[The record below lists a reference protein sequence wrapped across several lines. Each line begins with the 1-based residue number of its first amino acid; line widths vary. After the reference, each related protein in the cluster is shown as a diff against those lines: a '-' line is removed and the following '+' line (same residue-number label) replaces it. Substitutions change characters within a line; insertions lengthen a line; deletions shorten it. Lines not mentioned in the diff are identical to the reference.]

1 MYGRDQGS
9 SLLVVVLG
17 STLLLLLLLQLPTT
31 TTATATGGGSPLDR
45 VTVESLA
52 NQAHLDVRARLELF
66 QHHRR
71 ARTQQQ
77 QQPLGIDVEQRAS
90 RAIPAVLPPPVKQG
104 GEGGL
109 AYYYETPAPP
119 PPCPSG
125 PNRDDVHL
133 AGFIISLVFLAITA
147 AALAFFLISFVVDRC
162 RMMVLRLLKRNSS

>member
-1 MYGRDQGS
+1 M
-9 SLLVVVLG
+9 
-17 STLLLLLLLQLPTT
+17 
-31 TTATATGGGSPLDR
+31 
-45 VTVESLA
+45 TVESLA
-52 NQAHLDVRARLELF
+52 NQAHHDVRARLELF

-71 ARTQQQ
+71 ARTQHQQQHQQQ
-77 QQPLGIDVEQRAS
+77 QQPLGIDDEQRAS